1 MNTRQ
6 TSPRAVR
13 DLDWARWTPTVR
25 ATLLFVVRAGQVLLI
40 RKKRGLGAGKINGP
54 GGKLDP
60 GETPLQA
67 ALRETDEE
75 VGVRAPTATHRG
87 TLDFQFVDGLA
98 MRVEVFVWDAPADA
112 VIEPVETDEALP
124 LWAPLTALPLDEMWA
139 DDALWLAHAL
149 SGRSVRLQALFEGDV
164 MLDAALE
171 LDAV

>member
-1 MNTRQ
+1 MDWTNWQ
-6 TSPRAVR
+6 PRE
-13 DLDWARWTPTVR
+13 R
-25 ATLLFVVRAGQVLLI
+25 ANLCFIVKDGRVLLI

-67 ALRETDEE
+67 ALRETEEE

-87 TLDFQFVDGLA
+87 TLDFQFVDGLS

-124 LWAPLTALPLDEMWA
+124 FWAPLTALPLDEMWA

-149 SGRSVRLQALFEGDV
+149 GGRSAQLKAVFEGDA
-164 MLDAALE
+164 MLDAALT